1 MRFIK
6 FWTCMLS
13 TAFTVSTAL
22 ADVKVY
28 SDAHKQ
34 AAEEVASKLWDWSEL
49 GYLERRSSELMQK
62 TLEEA
67 GFRVRAGV
75 ADIET
80 AFVADYGNGEPVIA
94 MMAEMDALP
103 GASQQAAP
111 TELSRNTEAGHACG
125 HNLFG
130 GGVVGA
136 ALAVKGW
143 MQENGIEGT
152 LRVLGTPAE
161 EGGSGKVYL
170 VRAGLFDDVDVAL
183 HWHPSDSNQ
192 SLAATSLANKSAK
205 FSFTGIASHASAAPE
220 RGRSALDGVEA
231 MNYMVNLM
239 REHVP
244 SRTRIHYVITHG
256 GDVPNIVPRHAE
268 VYYYVRAP
276 SAEALEPIWQRVE
289 AAAKAGALG
298 TGTEVT
304 WEVIHGNH
312 SVLPNTVLAKK
323 MHDHLVGAG
332 GVSYD
337 DKELAFAQTLQANF
351 NGNTKPLS
359 SAGRVMPWS
368 DEVASLGGSTDVGD
382 VSWVVPTHGISTATW
397 VPGTPPHSWAAVAA
411 SGMSIGHKGMHLAAE
426 VLAATAQ
433 DLLRDPQ
440 LRDAI
445 RAEFDTRRGSGY
457 EYRALLGDR
466 LPPLDYRVNP

>member
-1 MRFIK
+1 MRL
-6 FWTCMLS
+6 THLATGLLS
-13 TAFTVSTAL
+13 LTLTATTSV

-28 SDAHKQ
+28 NSTHQQ
-34 AAEEVASKLWDWSEL
+34 AAEEIASKLWDWSEL
-49 GYLERRSSELMQK
+49 GYLEQRSSSLMQG
-62 TLEEA
+62 TLKEA
-67 GFRVRAGV
+67 GFRVRSGV
-75 ADIET
+75 ASIGT
-80 AFVADYGNGEPVIA
+80 AFVAEYGSGAPVIA

-111 TELSRNTEAGHACG
+111 TEVTRNTDAGHACG

-136 ALAVKGW
+136 ALAVKDW
-143 MQENGIEGT
+143 MQANGIKGT

-170 VRAGLFDDVDVAL
+170 VRAGLFNDVDVAL
-183 HWHPSDSNQ
+183 HWHPGDSNQ

-205 FSFTGIASHASAAPE
+205 FSFAGVASHASAAPE

-231 MNYMVNLM
+231 MNFMVNLM

-244 SRTRIHYVITHG
+244 SSTRIHYVITNG
-256 GDVPNIVPRHAE
+256 GDVPNIVPKYAE

-276 SAEALEPIWQRVE
+276 SAEALEPIWDRVE

-298 TGTEVT
+298 TGTDVS
-304 WEVIHGNH
+304 WEVMHGNH

-323 MHDHLVGAG
+323 MYDHLVSAG
-332 GVSYD
+332 GVVYD
-337 DKELAFAQTLQANF
+337 EAEMAFATTLQTNF
-351 NGNTKPLS
+351 NGKAAPLS
-359 SAGRVMPWS
+359 NAGSVIPWR

-411 SGMSIGHKGMHLAAE
+411 SGMSIGHKGMHLAAQ
-426 VLAATAQ
+426 VLAETAQ
-433 DLLRDPQ
+433 DLLTDPQ
-440 LRDAI
+440 LRAAI
-445 RAEFDTRRGSGY
+445 RAEFDERRGSDF
-457 EYRALLGDR
+457 EYKALLGDR
-466 LPPLDYRVNP
+466 QPPLDYRVKP